1 MLRSDDAPDLLRAFE
16 RRDYLLS
23 DAGQF
28 EQQQTR
34 ADAEAAASAAREQAR
49 TWRRS
54 LGAGDTVPDQDAYDF
69 DAMAMGEVWPKPDG
83 AGRVPLPPRYWKP
96 GRLTLAGYD
105 IATGRRVLSGKPLE
119 ERLLAGEM
127 DEPDE
132 VATIEDVFAR
142 ATPED
147 FAELSTVERRA
158 LESWA
163 EAHGVMLAQAGG
175 TATMTDVPAGQS
187 VARVGRAGVPRQP
200 IDSRTVTQPAQAL
213 WDSLAG
219 ALKGAVAQ
227 TLGLPGDIEA
237 LVRMLTGTEDGQHMV
252 TTEGVSDLL
261 PDVTTDPAR
270 MPSAAAGQFAG
281 ELGGLGGAP
290 KAAVKAAPKAAVKAA
305 TKVAPKAASKAAA
318 GAAGVAA
325 TSDTTKAGQ

>member
-54 LGAGDTVPDQDAYDF
+54 LGAGDTVPDEDAYDF
-69 DAMAMGEVWPKPDG
+69 DAMALGEVWPKPDG

-105 IATGRRVLSGKPLE
+105 IATGRRVLSGTPLE

-163 EAHGVMLAQAGG
+163 EAHGVMLAQAGTG
-175 TATMTDVPAGQS
+175 TATDAPS
-187 VARVGRAGVPRQP
+187 PARVGRAGVPQQP
-200 IDSRTVTQPAQAL
+200 PSMSDITQPAQAL

-261 PDVTTDPAR
+261 PDVTTDPKR
-270 MPSAAAGQFAG
+270 KPSADAGQFVG
-281 ELGGLGGAP
+281 ELVGLGGAP
-290 KAAVKAAPKAAVKAA
+290 KAVVKAA

-318 GAAGVAA
+318 GAAGVAV

>member
-54 LGAGDTVPDQDAYDF
+54 LGAGDTVPDEDAYDF

-105 IATGRRVLSGKPLE
+105 IATGRRVLSSAPLE
-119 ERLLAGEM
+119 ERLLSGQI
-127 DEPDE
+127 DTEPDAE
-132 VATIEDVFAR
+132 NIEEILSQV
-142 ATPED
+142 TPED
-147 FAELSTVERRA
+147 LAELSTVERRA

-213 WDSLAG
+213 WDIHAG

-261 PDVTTDPAR
+261 PDVTTDPKR
-270 MPSAAAGQFAG
+270 KPSAAAGQFAG
-281 ELGGLGGAP
+281 ELVGLGGAP
-290 KAAVKAAPKAAVKAA
+290 TKGMKAAMRGAKKLA

>member
-34 ADAEAAASAAREQAR
+34 ADAEAAASAARERAR

-54 LGAGDTVPDQDAYDF
+54 LGAGDTVPDEDAYDF
-69 DAMAMGEVWPKPDG
+69 DAMAMSEVWPTPDG

-105 IATGRRVLSGKPLE
+105 IATGRRVLSSAPLE
-119 ERLLAGEM
+119 ERLLSGQI
-127 DEPDE
+127 DTEPDAE
-132 VATIEDVFAR
+132 NIEEILSQV
-142 ATPED
+142 TPED
-147 FAELSTVERRA
+147 LAELSTVERNA

-163 EAHGVMLAQAGG
+163 ESHGVMLAQAGG
-175 TATMTDVPAGQS
+175 AATMTDVPAGQS

-200 IDSRTVTQPAQAL
+200 IDSRTVTVPAQAL
-213 WDSLAG
+213 WDTLAG

-281 ELGGLGGAP
+281 ELVGLGGAP
-290 KAAVKAAPKAAVKAA
+290 KAVVKAA